1 MLIEVIRTTCGPTC
15 TLGKLYIDDVEHCY
29 TLEDIVRPDGEKVYG
44 ETAIPAGR
52 YRVAI
57 TFSNRFQCDMPLL
70 MEVPN
75 FSGIRIHYGN
85 EAKDTHGC
93 ILVGTHV
100 SPNGD
105 AITESRAAY
114 YRIFDKIRDAID
126 AGEEVYIEVKDIV

>member
-1 MLIEVIRTTCGPTC
+1 MLIEVKRASCGATC
-15 TLGKLYIDDVEHCY
+15 TLGKMYIDDVEYCY
-29 TLEDIVRPDGEKVYG
+29 TLEDVVREEKVYG

-52 YRVAI
+52 YRVVV
-57 TFSNRFQCDMPLL
+57 THSNRFGCDMPLL

-75 FSGIRIHYGN
+75 FSGVRIHYGN
-85 EAKDTHGC
+85 TDADTHGC

-114 YRIFDKIRDAID
+114 YRVFDKIRDAIEQ
-126 AGEEVYIEVKDIV
+126 GEEVHIEVTDI